1 MPKKTESELREEIAH
16 DIEEV
21 SQDWEIQCDTDSY
34 WVAGM
39 QYAAK
44 LVRLRQSECDGPCVN
59 KGQFDAQ
66 CGHVNLR
73 EQIAQDL
80 AQVWQHTDNP
90 ENLTYADG
98 LADAVH
104 IVRHGL

>member
-1 MPKKTESELREEIAH
+1 MTNNELEDIAQQ
-16 DIEEV
+16 IEAATQVGPIMSDE
-21 SQDWEIQCDTDSY
+21 DDY

-39 QYAAK
+39 LYAAK
-44 LVRLRQSECDGPCVN
+44 LVRLRQSECDGPCIN

-80 AQVWQHTDNP
+80 AQAWQHTDNP
-90 ENLTYADG
+90 DHLTYADG

-104 IVRHGL
+104 IVRYGL